1 MTEPDVKSH
10 KIEFPCADYPIK
22 VVGDS
27 GANYKNMVIEILS
40 KYAKVDLSTLAE
52 RQSSNGKYT
61 TVQLHIEATGEDQ
74 LRDINSALRATGIK
88 LRDTTSFGL
97 PGHWRLGVLPPKA
110 QRALGLALAHAEVM
124 Q

>member
-1 MTEPDVKSH
+1 MNQPDVKSY

-27 GANYKNMVIEILS
+27 GANYKDMVIEILS
-40 KYAKVDLSTLAE
+40 KYAKVDLNTLAE

-74 LRDINSALRATGIK
+74 LRDINSALRATGIV
-88 LRDTTSFGL
+88 
-97 PGHWRLGVLPPKA
+97 HMVL
-110 QRALGLALAHAEVM
+110 
-124 Q
+124 

>member
-1 MTEPDVKSH
+1 VTSTPLPNRKGAVVATAYEAVTAMSQPDVKSH

-27 GANYKNMVIEILS
+27 GDSYKDTVIEVLS
-40 KYAKVDLSTLAE
+40 KHAKVDLSTLAE

-74 LRDINSALRATGIK
+74 LRDINSALRATGIV
-88 LRDTTSFGL
+88 
-97 PGHWRLGVLPPKA
+97 HMVL
-110 QRALGLALAHAEVM
+110 
-124 Q
+124 